1 MNNIHIKVRRLDPA
15 ATLPVYASEG
25 AMCFDLHA
33 CLTDV
38 GVGAL
43 IINPGESAIV
53 PTGLAF
59 ELPAG
64 WGLDVF
70 ARSGLARDG
79 LSLGNGVGK
88 IDPDYRGELGI
99 LLHNR
104 RLETP
109 FVIRHGDR
117 IAQAAPVQIVRT
129 TFEEFS
135 QLSNTERGA
144 GGFGSTGVAA

>member
-15 ATLPVYASEG
+15 AVTPVYSSDG

-88 IDPDYRGELGI
+88 IDPDYRGGLGI

-117 IAQAAPVQIVRT
+117 IAQATPVQIVRA
-129 TFEEFS
+129 TFEEVS
-135 QLSNTERGA
+135 QLSDTERGA